1 MIAKNYGKVAHIRGL
16 EIVQCDL
23 EKHKKRVDLGGL
35 IVDFVRKTVKG
46 VDK

>member
-1 MIAKNYGKVAHIRGL
+1 MEKLHIFKGL
-16 EIVQCDL
+16 KLCNVTS
-23 EKHKKRVDLGGL
+23 KKYKKRVDLGGL